1 MLGTMVDAYRI
12 WPMIVLGVI
21 LGSALG
27 LVFYAGRES
36 DFLLLLVA
44 GAAIEITAFLIGVTA
59 RGGDG

>member
-1 MLGTMVDAYRI
+1 MLGSMVDAPRI
-12 WPMIVLGVI
+12 WLMIVLGAI

-44 GAAIEITAFLIGVTA
+44 CAVIELTAFITGAAA
-59 RGGDG
+59 RGDDG